1 MYMKYCNHPESE
13 TVFCKLLFL
22 LFLVLL
28 LLLLSSCKTTSNTT
42 AIVPVHSATHDTI
55 FLRKLK
61 YDSIYIDR
69 WQRIER
75 KADTVFYDR
84 VKTEFRYRLLRDTV
98 YKTRT
103 DTIPVVKQVPV
114 VKKERYTPPFTK
126 FLGYLCIIAL
136 GASISILLG
145 KKLKE
150 LRQ

>member
-1 MYMKYCNHPESE
+1 MKYCNHPESE

-28 LLLLSSCKTTSNTT
+28 LLLLSSCKTTSTS

-61 YDSIYIDR
+61 YDSVYIDR

-75 KADTVFYDR
+75 KADTVFCDR
-84 VKTEFRYRLLRDTV
+84 TKTEFRYRLLRDTV

-114 VKKERYTPPFTK
+114 IRKERYTPPFTK
-126 FLGYLCIIAL
+126 FLACLGIIAL
-136 GASISILLG
+136 GASVIVLLG
-145 KKLKE
+145 KKL
-150 LRQ
+150 RS

>member
-1 MYMKYCNHPESE
+1 MKLTENPAKNRLLARLIA
-13 TVFCKLLFL
+13 FILFL
-22 LFLVLL
+22 F
-28 LLLLSSCKTTSNTT
+28 LLSSCKTTSNTT
-42 AIVPVHSATHDTI
+42 AIVPVLSATHDTI
-55 FLRKLK
+55 LLRKVK

-84 VKTEFRYRLLRDTV
+84 MKTEFRYRLLRDTV

-126 FLGYLCIIAL
+126 FLGCLCIIAL
-136 GASISILLG
+136 GASVIVLLG
-145 KKLKE
+145 KKL
-150 LRQ
+150 RS

>member
-1 MYMKYCNHPESE
+1 MKLTENPA
-13 TVFCKLLFL
+13 KNRLLARLITFI
-22 LFLVLL
+22 LFL

-42 AIVPVHSATHDTI
+42 DIVPVHSATHDT
-55 FLRKLK
+55 LWLKKVK
-61 YDSIYIDR
+61 YDSVYIDR

-103 DTIPVVKQVPV
+103 DTVPVVKQVPV

-126 FLGYLCIIAL
+126 FLACLGII
-136 GASISILLG
+136 SISILLG

-150 LRQ
+150 LRS

>member
-1 MYMKYCNHPESE
+1 MKYCNQPESE
-13 TVFCKLLFL
+13 TVFSKLLFL

-28 LLLLSSCKTTSNTT
+28 LLLLSSCKTASTS

-61 YDSIYIDR
+61 YDSVYIDR

-103 DTIPVVKQVPV
+103 DTIPVVRQVPV
-114 VKKERYTPPFTK
+114 IRKERYTPPSTK
-126 FLGYLCIIAL
+126 FLACLGIIAL
-136 GASISILLG
+136 GAISVIILF
-145 KKLKE
+145 KFK
-150 LRQ
+150 RS

>member
-1 MYMKYCNHPESE
+1 MKYCNQPESE
-13 TVFCKLLFL
+13 TVFSKLLFL

-28 LLLLSSCKTTSNTT
+28 LLLLLSSCKTASTS

-61 YDSIYIDR
+61 YDSVYIDR
-69 WQRIER
+69 WQRIEH
-75 KADTVFYDR
+75 KADTVFCDR

-103 DTIPVVKQVPV
+103 DTIPVVRQVPV

-126 FLGYLCIIAL
+126 FLACLGIIAL
-136 GASISILLG
+136 GASVIILF
-145 KKLKE
+145 KFK
-150 LRQ
+150 RS

>member
-1 MYMKYCNHPESE
+1 MKYCNHPESE

-28 LLLLSSCKTTSNTT
+28 LLLLSSCKTAGTS
-42 AIVPVHSATHDTI
+42 AIVPVHSATHDT
-55 FLRKLK
+55 LWLSKEK
-61 YDSIYIDR
+61 YDSVYIDR

-75 KADTVFYDR
+75 KADTVFCDR

-114 VKKERYTPPFTK
+114 IRKERYTPPFTK
-126 FLGYLCIIAL
+126 FLASLGIIAL
-136 GASISILLG
+136 GASVIVLLG
-145 KKLKE
+145 KKL
-150 LRQ
+150 RS

>member
-1 MYMKYCNHPESE
+1 MKLTENPAKNRLLARLIA
-13 TVFCKLLFL
+13 FILFL
-22 LFLVLL
+22 FL
-28 LLLLSSCKTTSNTT
+28 LLLLSSCKTTSNT

-55 FLRKLK
+55 LLRKVK

-126 FLGYLCIIAL
+126 FLACLGIIAL
-136 GASISILLG
+136 GASVCIFLFKFS
-145 KKLKE
+145 K
-150 LRQ
+150 

>member
-1 MYMKYCNHPESE
+1 MKLTENPAKNRLLARLIA
-13 TVFCKLLFL
+13 FILFL
-22 LFLVLL
+22 F
-28 LLLLSSCKTTSNTT
+28 LLLLSSCKTTSTS
-42 AIVPVHSATHDTI
+42 AIVPVHSATHDT
-55 FLRKLK
+55 LWLSKVK

-114 VKKERYTPPFTK
+114 IRKERYTSPFTK
-126 FLGYLCIIAL
+126 FLACLGIIAL
-136 GASISILLG
+136 GASVCIFLFKFS
-145 KKLKE
+145 K
-150 LRQ
+150 

>member
-1 MYMKYCNHPESE
+1 MKYCNHPESE

-28 LLLLSSCKTTSNTT
+28 LLLLSSCKTASTS

-61 YDSIYIDR
+61 YDSVYIDR
-69 WQRIER
+69 WQRIEH
-75 KADTVFYDR
+75 KADTVFCDR
-84 VKTEFRYRLLRDTV
+84 TKTEFRYRLLRDTV

-103 DTIPVVKQVPV
+103 DTIPVVRQVPV

-126 FLGYLCIIAL
+126 FLACLGIIAL
-136 GASISILLG
+136 GASVIILF
-145 KKLKE
+145 KFK
-150 LRQ
+150 RS

>member
-1 MYMKYCNHPESE
+1 MKYCNHPESE
-13 TVFCKLLFL
+13 TVFSKLLFL

-28 LLLLSSCKTTSNTT
+28 LLLLSSCKTTSTS

-55 FLRKLK
+55 FLRKVK

-75 KADTVFYDR
+75 KADTVFCEKT
-84 VKTEFRYRLLRDTV
+84 KTEFRYRLLRDTV

-114 VKKERYTPPFTK
+114 VKKERYTPPLTK
-126 FLGYLCIIAL
+126 FLACLGIIAL
-136 GASISILLG
+136 GAISIFILF
-145 KKLKE
+145 KFK
-150 LRQ
+150 RS

>member
-1 MYMKYCNHPESE
+1 MYSKYCNHPESE
-13 TVFCKLLFL
+13 TVFSKLLFL

-42 AIVPVHSATHDTI
+42 DIMPVHSATHDTI
-55 FLRKLK
+55 LLSKVK

-75 KADTVFYDR
+75 KADTVFCDR
-84 VKTEFRYRLLRDTV
+84 AKTEFRYRLLRDTV

-103 DTIPVVKQVPV
+103 DTVPVVKQVPV

-126 FLGYLCIIAL
+126 FLACLGIIAL
-136 GASISILLG
+136 GTISIFILF
-145 KKLKE
+145 KFT
-150 LRQ
+150 RS

>member
-1 MYMKYCNHPESE
+1 MKLTENPAKNRLLARLIA
-13 TVFCKLLFL
+13 FILFL
-22 LFLVLL
+22 FL
-28 LLLLSSCKTTSNTT
+28 LLLLSSCKTASNTT
-42 AIVPVHSATHDTI
+42 DIVPVHSATHDTI
-55 FLRKLK
+55 LLRKVK

-114 VKKERYTPPFTK
+114 VKKERYKPPFTK
-126 FLGYLCIIAL
+126 FLAYLCIIAL
-136 GASISILLG
+136 GASGCIFLFKFS
-145 KKLKE
+145 K
-150 LRQ
+150 

>member
-1 MYMKYCNHPESE
+1 MYTKYCNQPESE

-28 LLLLSSCKTTSNTT
+28 LLLLSSCGTASTS

-55 FLRKLK
+55 LLSKVK

-84 VKTEFRYRLLRDTV
+84 AKTEFRYRLLRDTV

-103 DTIPVVKQVPV
+103 DTIPVIMQVPV
-114 VKKERYTPPFTK
+114 IRKERYTPPFIK
-126 FLGYLCIIAL
+126 FLACLGIIAL
-136 GASISILLG
+136 GTSVIILF
-145 KKLKE
+145 KFK
-150 LRQ
+150 RS

>member
-1 MYMKYCNHPESE
+1 MKYCNQPESE
-13 TVFCKLLFL
+13 TVFSKLLFL

-28 LLLLSSCKTTSNTT
+28 LLLLSSCRTASNT

-55 FLRKLK
+55 LLSKVKF
-61 YDSIYIDR
+61 DSVYIDR

-98 YKTRT
+98 YKTRS

-126 FLGYLCIIAL
+126 FLACLGIIAL
-136 GASISILLG
+136 GASVIVLLG
-145 KKLKE
+145 KKLKS
-150 LRQ
+150 

>member
-1 MYMKYCNHPESE
+1 MKYCNQPESE
-13 TVFCKLLFL
+13 TVFSKLLFL

-28 LLLLSSCKTTSNTT
+28 LLLLSSCRTASNT

-55 FLRKLK
+55 LLSKVK
-61 YDSIYIDR
+61 YDSVYIDR

-75 KADTVFYDR
+75 KADTVFCDR

-114 VKKERYTPPFTK
+114 IRKERYTPPFTK
-126 FLGYLCIIAL
+126 FLACLGIIAL
-136 GASISILLG
+136 GASVIVLLG
-145 KKLKE
+145 KKL
-150 LRQ
+150 RS

>member
-1 MYMKYCNHPESE
+1 MKLTENPAKNRLLARLIA
-13 TVFCKLLFL
+13 FILFL
-22 LFLVLL
+22 FLF
-28 LLLLSSCKTTSNTT
+28 LLSSCKTTSNTT

-55 FLRKLK
+55 LLRKVK
-61 YDSIYIDR
+61 CDSIYIDR

-114 VKKERYTPPFTK
+114 IRKECYTPPFTK
-126 FLGYLCIIAL
+126 FLACLGIIAL
-136 GASISILLG
+136 GASVIVLLG
-145 KKLKE
+145 KKL
-150 LRQ
+150 RS

>member
-1 MYMKYCNHPESE
+1 MKYCNHPESE
-13 TVFCKLLFL
+13 TVFSKLLFL

-28 LLLLSSCKTTSNTT
+28 LLLLSSCKTASNT
-42 AIVPVHSATHDTI
+42 AIVPVHSATHDT
-55 FLRKLK
+55 LWLSKVK

-126 FLGYLCIIAL
+126 FLACLGIIAL
-136 GASISILLG
+136 GASVIVLLG
-145 KKLKE
+145 KKLKS
-150 LRQ
+150 

>member
-1 MYMKYCNHPESE
+1 MKYCNHPESE
-13 TVFCKLLFL
+13 TVFSKLLFL

-42 AIVPVHSATHDTI
+42 DIVPVHSATHDTI
-55 FLRKLK
+55 FLRKVK
-61 YDSIYIDR
+61 YDSVYIDR

-114 VKKERYTPPFTK
+114 IRKERYTPPSTK
-126 FLGYLCIIAL
+126 FLAYLCIIAL
-136 GASISILLG
+136 GAISIFIIF
-145 KKLKE
+145 KFK
-150 LRQ
+150 RS

>member
-1 MYMKYCNHPESE
+1 MKYCNQPESE
-13 TVFCKLLFL
+13 TVFSKLLFL

-28 LLLLSSCKTTSNTT
+28 LLLLSSCRTASNTT
-42 AIVPVHSATHDTI
+42 DIVPVHSATHDT
-55 FLRKLK
+55 LWLSKVK

-75 KADTVFYDR
+75 KADTVFCDR
-84 VKTEFRYRLLRDTV
+84 AKTEFCYRLLRDTV

-114 VKKERYTPPFTK
+114 ILKERYTPPFTK

-136 GASISILLG
+136 GASVCIFLFKFS
-145 KKLKE
+145 K
-150 LRQ
+150 

>member
-1 MYMKYCNHPESE
+1 MKLTENPAKNRLLARLIA
-13 TVFCKLLFL
+13 FILFL
-22 LFLVLL
+22 FL
-28 LLLLSSCKTTSNTT
+28 LLLLSSCRTTSNTT
-42 AIVPVHSATHDTI
+42 DIVPVHSATHDTI
-55 FLRKLK
+55 LLSKVK

-126 FLGYLCIIAL
+126 FLAYLGIIAL
-136 GASISILLG
+136 GASVCIFLF
-145 KKLKE
+145 KFRK
-150 LRQ
+150 

>member
-1 MYMKYCNHPESE
+1 MKLTENPAKNRLLARLIA
-13 TVFCKLLFL
+13 FILFL
-22 LFLVLL
+22 F
-28 LLLLSSCKTTSNTT
+28 LLSSCKTTSNTT

-55 FLRKLK
+55 LLSKVK

-103 DTIPVVKQVPV
+103 DTVSVVKQVPV

-126 FLGYLCIIAL
+126 FLAGLGIIAL
-136 GASISILLG
+136 GASVIVLLG
-145 KKLKE
+145 KKL
-150 LRQ
+150 RS